1 MYIGA
6 PGKYVEYCDV
16 HISPWI
22 VNFCWKVSCWL
33 SIAPVWIWLWTIEMC
48 LHSDPKQILIFS
60 LNLLS
65 LCLCFAA
72 WQAHWCTEPCRVI
85 SFVFNIVFVTV
96 CAASCYTEA
105 TMLFSRQSTLDDLDG
120 PDTVPKTSERARP
133 RLRKMQSMDMS
144 SSSADSGSIV
154 SRCLTHAC
162 FVHSFTHT
170 IILNA
175 VYINLSL
182 QICGVQSGL
191 HG

>member
-1 MYIGA
+1 M
-6 PGKYVEYCDV
+6 
-16 HISPWI
+16 
-22 VNFCWKVSCWL
+22 NM
-33 SIAPVWIWLWTIEMC
+33 TIYMMTI
-48 LHSDPKQILIFS
+48 QILIFS
-60 LNLLS
+60 LNFLS
-65 LCLCFAA
+65 LCLCSAA
-72 WQAHWCTEPCRVI
+72 WRAHSFTELCIVI
-85 SFVFNIVFVTV
+85 SFVFNTVFITV

-170 IILNA
+170 IILIA
-175 VYINLSL
+175 VYINVHL
-182 QICGVQSGL
+182 QIRGVQSGL

>member
-1 MYIGA
+1 MSVFCCMASIFVY
-6 PGKYVEYCDV
+6 
-16 HISPWI
+16 WI
-22 VNFCWKVSCWL
+22 
-33 SIAPVWIWLWTIEMC
+33 MC
-48 LHSDPKQILIFS
+48 I
-60 LNLLS
+60 
-65 LCLCFAA
+65 
-72 WQAHWCTEPCRVI
+72 VV
-85 SFVFNIVFVTV
+85 SFVFNIIFITV

-170 IILNA
+170 IILTA
-175 VYINLSL
+175 GYRNLHL
-182 QICGVQSGL
+182 QICGVQSGCMVNGSFTPL
-191 HG
+191 CVVAQFWGSKSGS